1 MATDAGRA
9 NAAATERSTTD
20 AVRTDLHKTIKVNPA
35 FRIPQINVRE
45 FDRTEKKFRCC
56 MCGTT
61 YTKQTGNFPSG
72 GASILW
78 RGNNGYVP
86 ICKSCSEF
94 LMEMYTSFYG
104 GNEEHALRH
113 MCQLFDWYYCDT
125 ASAMTLSQVHYGKS
139 RVSLYPSKM
148 TTRQVVTKGETFL
161 DTVRDEFNRAETITS
176 VSDVA
181 SSDQGDDEEVIVT
194 KEMVRKW
201 GPGYKPDHYQ
211 FLDEQYDDWV
221 AKTEIKT
228 KSAEELIKTICV
240 AQLNIRRAQ
249 AGEGKIAEA
258 MKVFQDLLATC
269 NLQPKQKAVDA
280 STTAQSFGQLI
291 RKLEEDRPVPEPL
304 EEWKDPD
311 GIRKYMNTW
320 FRGGLAKAL
329 HIPCEEAK
337 LYEEA
342 VAEMDKYTVKREEL
356 ISQEIPNF
364 DMKRDDETDGEDP

>member
-86 ICKSCSEF
+86 ICKNCSEF

-161 DTVRDEFNRAETITS
+161 DTVRDEFNRAETIRSTADIDS
-176 VSDVA
+176 H
-181 SSDQGDDEEVIVT
+181 DENSEEEFVVT
-194 KEMVRKW
+194 KDLVQFW
-201 GPGYKPDHYQ
+201 GSGYKPSDYE
-211 FLDEQYDDWV
+211 FLKTQYDDWI
-221 AKTEIKT
+221 TRNECKT
-228 KSAEELIKTICV
+228 KAQEELFKLLSI
-240 AQLNIRRAQ
+240 AQLNILIAQ
-249 AGEGKIAEA
+249 RDGGKVSDA
-258 MKVFQDLLATC
+258 MKAFQDLLGSS
-269 NLQPKQKAVDA
+269 NLKPAQTNDNAMADA
-280 STTAQSFGQLI
+280 NTFSTLI
-291 RKLEEDRPVPEPL
+291 KKWEDERPIPEPDP
-304 EEWKDPD
+304 EWEDVD
-311 GIRKYMNTW
+311 GIKKLITT
-320 FRGGLAKAL
+320 FFLGHLSKAL
-329 HIPCEEAK
+329 HIKNDASAQ
-337 LYEEA
+337 YEE
-342 VAEMDKYTVKREEL
+342 EMKKYTVSKPQYKQEEDDAPTA
-356 ISQEIPNF
+356 IF
-364 DMKRDDETDGEDP
+364 DDFVEGRDAK